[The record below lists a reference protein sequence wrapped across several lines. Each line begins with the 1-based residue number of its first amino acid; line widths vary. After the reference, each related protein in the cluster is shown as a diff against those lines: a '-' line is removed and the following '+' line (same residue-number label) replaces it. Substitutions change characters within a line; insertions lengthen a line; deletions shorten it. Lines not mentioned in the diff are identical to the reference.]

1 MPRFCLLLGSAL
13 QIYASDVG
21 STLQDRMVVWV
32 VWIWV
37 GNYPYRRE
45 KMASISSRFGSARA
59 HKTAENRALE
69 KIPKFVFLLVKY
81 LFINDTLDIKT
92 YKTIFFGF
100 IFIVTWFRVFFL
112 ILLLL
117 FLKFSVG
124 KKTLRSKTRLSDW
137 IFNARCRSLF
147 LLMLT
152 LRFISSNNSAFS
164 KQLYTQSAKVHTGPG
179 TALSNHS
186 LPWSNWCIYIYIF

>member
-100 IFIVTWFRVFFL
+100 IFIVT
-112 ILLLL
+112 
-117 FLKFSVG
+117 
-124 KKTLRSKTRLSDW
+124 
-137 IFNARCRSLF
+137 
-147 LLMLT
+147 
-152 LRFISSNNSAFS
+152 
-164 KQLYTQSAKVHTGPG
+164 
-179 TALSNHS
+179 
-186 LPWSNWCIYIYIF
+186 